1 MLERCVFQAWKL
13 SPSESNDEKMIYL
26 ESFRLASERDET
38 DYFFDC
44 RKLDMTCH
52 NVNNP
57 YPFKIF
63 PFKYLER
70 LDFAP
75 ITLLYGGN
83 GSGKSTILN
92 IIAQKLKLTRTS
104 PYSRT
109 PFFEDYLEFCRP
121 ELYRDKEPPEES
133 CIITSD
139 DVFDYMLN
147 FRTLNEGV
155 DRKREELFEEW
166 YNLRQGSFQIRSLE
180 DVEELQHRRDAWK
193 STRSDF
199 TARRIPRNLPG
210 QSNGENAYGYFA
222 EKIRGNA
229 LYLLDEPENSLSA
242 ERQMELSRFLEDS
255 ARFYGCQFIISTHSP
270 FLLAMKGAR
279 IYDLDTIPVEAKKWT
294 ELSNVKLYHE
304 FFEAHRSEF
313 D

>member
-1 MLERCVFQAWKL
+1 
-13 SPSESNDEKMIYL
+13 MIYL
-26 ESFRLASERDET
+26 ESFRLATESDET
-38 DYFFDC
+38 DYILDS
-44 RKLDMTCH
+44 RKSYKLDMSCH
-52 NVNNP
+52 DMNNS

-63 PFKYLER
+63 PFKYLSR
-70 LDFAP
+70 LEFAP

-92 IIAQKLKLTRTS
+92 IIAQKLKLHRTS

-109 PFFEDYLEFCRP
+109 PFFEDYLQYCRA
-121 ELYRDKEPPEES
+121 ELYREKDPPEGS

-139 DVFDYMLN
+139 DVFDYMLS
-147 FRTLNEGV
+147 FRTLNAGV
-155 DRKREELFEEW
+155 DRDRETLIEEW
-166 YNLRQGSFQIRSLE
+166 RDLRRGSFQMRSLE
-180 DVEELQHRRDAWK
+180 DFEELQKRREAWS
-193 STRSDF
+193 STRSEY
-199 TARRIPRNLPG
+199 TARRLPKNLPG

-242 ERQMELSRFLEDS
+242 ERQTELATFLEDS

-279 IYDLDTIPVEAKKWT
+279 IYDLDEIPVTVKKWT
-294 ELSNVKLYHE
+294 ELSNVRRYHE
-304 FFEAHRSEF
+304 FFEAHREEF
-313 D
+313 E

>member
-1 MLERCVFQAWKL
+1 
-13 SPSESNDEKMIYL
+13 MIYL

-38 DYFFDC
+38 NYFFDC
-44 RKLDMTCH
+44 KKLDMTCH

-63 PFKYLER
+63 PFKHLER
-70 LDFAP
+70 LEFSP
-75 ITLLYGGN
+75 VTLLYGGN

-92 IIAQKLKLTRTS
+92 IIAQKLRLTRTS

-109 PFFEDYLEFCRP
+109 PFFEDYLKFCRA

-199 TARRIPRNLPG
+199 TARRIPKNLPG

-222 EKIRGNA
+222 DKIRGNA

-242 ERQMELSRFLEDS
+242 ERQIELATFIEDS
-255 ARFYGCQFIISTHSP
+255 VRFYGCQFIISTHSP
-270 FLLAMKGAR
+270 FLLALKGAR
-279 IYDLDTIPVEAKKWT
+279 IYDLDTSPVETRSWT
-294 ELSNVKLYHE
+294 ELSNVRLYHD
-304 FFEAHRSEF
+304 FFEAHRHEF

>member
-1 MLERCVFQAWKL
+1 V
-13 SPSESNDEKMIYL
+13 IYL
-26 ESFRLASERDET
+26 ESFRLATESDET
-38 DYFFDC
+38 DYILDA
-44 RKLDMTCH
+44 RKSYKLDMACH
-52 NVNNP
+52 DMNNS

-63 PFKYLER
+63 PFKYLSR

-83 GSGKSTILN
+83 GSGKSTLLN
-92 IIAQKLKLTRTS
+92 IIAQKLKLRRTS

-109 PFFEDYLEFCRP
+109 PFFEDYLAYCRA
-121 ELYRDKEPPEES
+121 ELYREKNPPEGS

-139 DVFDYMLN
+139 DVFDYMLS
-147 FRTLNEGV
+147 FRTLNAGV
-155 DRKREELFEEW
+155 DRDREALIEEW
-166 YNLRQGSFQIRSLE
+166 RDLRRGGFQMRSLE
-180 DVEELQHRRDAWK
+180 DFEELQKRREAWS
-193 STRSDF
+193 STRSEY
-199 TARRIPRNLPG
+199 TARRLPKNLPG

-242 ERQMELSRFLEDS
+242 ERQTELAAFLEDS

-279 IYDLDTIPVEAKKWT
+279 IYDLDEIPVTVKKWT
-294 ELSNVKLYHE
+294 ELSNVRRYHE
-304 FFEAHRSEF
+304 FFEKHRMEF
-313 D
+313 ESDES

>member
-1 MLERCVFQAWKL
+1 
-13 SPSESNDEKMIYL
+13 MIYL
-26 ESFRLASERDET
+26 ESFRLATEQDET
-38 DYFFDC
+38 TYLLEDK
-44 RKLDMTCH
+44 RSNKLNMSCMDM
-52 NVNNP
+52 NNA

-70 LDFAP
+70 LEFAP

-92 IIAQKLKLTRTS
+92 IIAQKLRLHRTS
-104 PYSRT
+104 PFNHT
-109 PFFEDYLEFCRP
+109 PCYEDYLSYCRAT
-121 ELYRDKEPPEES
+121 LARDNDPPDGS

-139 DVFDYMLN
+139 DVFDFMLS
-147 FRTLNEGV
+147 FRALNAGV
-155 DRKREELFEEW
+155 DRKRDELIDEW
-166 YNLRQGSFQIRSLE
+166 RSLRQGGFQMRSLE
-180 DVEELQHRRDAWK
+180 DFEELQRRRDAWT
-193 STRSDF
+193 STRSDY
-199 TARRIPRNLPG
+199 TARRLPKNLPG

-242 ERQMELSRFLEDS
+242 ERQLELATFIEDS

-279 IYDLDTIPVEAKKWT
+279 IYDLDEKPVAVKKWT
-294 ELSNVKLYHE
+294 ELSNVRLYHE
-304 FFEAHRSEF
+304 FFEAHRAEF
-313 D
+313 LR